1 MKKVLS
7 VLLCLTMVLAF
18 AACGGTK
25 IGELKEFEIGDYK
38 LNLPATYELNDLKEV
53 KAEPSCIAMLTD
65 SKGKLPDLWI
75 YEDALDGATLKE
87 HIINLDDVWDFNE
100 ISYYSKNGA
109 ELARTVYNEDWY
121 GEKLLNENYYRI
133 AKGTKVLGFDFAY
146 PKASDAENAH
156 KYIVAIAEAL
166 GFQLSHLGPIP
177 NGNLKQKKGRLK

>member
-75 YEDALDGATLKE
+75 YEDECQGTTVKE
-87 HIINLDDVWDFNE
+87 HIMKIDAAWNFSE
-100 ISYYSKNGA
+100 MSFYSKNGINVA
-109 ELARTVYNEDWY
+109 KTVYDEDWY
-121 GEKLLNENYYRI
+121 GQALINEHYYKIEK
-133 AKGTKVLGFDFAY
+133 GSKVLGFDFAY
-146 PKASDAENAH
+146 SKTKDAESAH
-156 KYIVAIAEAL
+156 EYIVAVAEAL
-166 GFQLSHLGPIP
+166 GF
-177 NGNLKQKKGRLK
+177 